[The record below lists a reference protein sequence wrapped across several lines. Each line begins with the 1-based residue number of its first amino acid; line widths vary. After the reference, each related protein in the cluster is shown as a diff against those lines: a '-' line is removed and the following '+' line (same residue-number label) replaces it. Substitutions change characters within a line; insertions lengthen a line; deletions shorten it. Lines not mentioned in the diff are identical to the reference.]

1 MNALGRMSLATVLL
15 GFWLRFRGLDGRLLG
30 VPRGCQALGVLP
42 RWVVHRTG
50 RDRQRA
56 LQFELFQRWPRPMTR
71 SRADPL
77 AFRERGAVFVPS
89 QKFSSGSRS
98 SNSRGVDRIVPAA
111 ERIPSLDSSCRW
123 PRRVP
128 DCPVFTVQPCPVSQT
143 RAGTDGL
150 AQERWASA
158 LQSAGSIHRP
168 RETCA
173 GPISG
178 GRAIPSPR
186 RRLRA

>member
-128 DCPVFTVQPCPVSQT
+128 DCPVFHRQPCP
-143 RAGTDGL
+143 
-150 AQERWASA
+150 
-158 LQSAGSIHRP
+158 
-168 RETCA
+168 
-173 GPISG
+173 
-178 GRAIPSPR
+178 SPR
-186 RRLRA
+186 PGRVRTASRRNAGRVRCSRPGRSTDPVRVRRPGQRMGARSHLCRRQRA